1 MLSQSSK
8 KLAEGKQVTVDS
20 QDTGNFL
27 IDNPQKKKTSQSF
40 KINKLISLLLQ
51 KHS

>member
-27 IDNPQKKKTSQSF
+27 IKNPQKTSQSF